1 VIEAEGGKEKF
12 ENSIKEEAIR
22 RIKNTLV
29 IEKISKDENI
39 IVEQGDI
46 IKEMG
51 EIARMY
57 GEQSRFIFEEI
68 KKNPNSFSVI
78 SQQAASKKVGKF
90 LADNNEFTVK

>member
-1 VIEAEGGKEKF
+1 
-12 ENSIKEEAIR
+12 
-22 RIKNTLV
+22 
-29 IEKISKDENI
+29 
-39 IVEQGDI
+39 
-46 IKEMG
+46 MG